1 MDVQE
6 LDRSSL
12 LAALEGNWSALGGVH
27 VEPAFCQEIF
37 PGDGNGSM
45 VKSLLKVEGLGTI
58 QIPVPFHVSIIVF
71 FFKTFH
77 RFKLKQLFCSKNLK
91 CQ

>member
-58 QIPVPFHVSIIVF
+58 QIPVPFHVSITVF
-71 FFKTFH
+71 FSRLFIAVNLNNYFV
-77 RFKLKQLFCSKNLK
+77 LKI
-91 CQ
+91 